1 MYLFLVRLLQLT
13 RTGRA
18 CQGTRKV
25 LVLSISSYAGNQIS
39 TLPYEAVPRE
49 RVSQESEQQIG
60 MQTGLRDPSTAA
72 ASSVLRI
79 QSLLRRKSPV
89 RTD

>member
-1 MYLFLVRLLQLT
+1 MGLMSLSSQEG
-13 RTGRA
+13 TGRA
-18 CQGTRKV
+18 RQGARKV

>member
-1 MYLFLVRLLQLT
+1 MLHV
-13 RTGRA
+13 
-18 CQGTRKV
+18 
-25 LVLSISSYAGNQIS
+25 SSYVGNQMS
-39 TLPYEAVPRE
+39 TLPYEVVPRE
-49 RVSQESEQQIG
+49 QVSQEREQQIG